1 MAGLAVLSAV
11 LLAYALLSRR
21 LAALLVTA
29 PILFVAAGMAVGPHA
44 LGVIDLDLTQGT
56 PLHVAELALALLLF
70 SDAAQIDLRTLRG
83 ERSLP
88 GRLLAIGMPATI
100 ALGTAAGALILTD
113 LDVWEA
119 AIVAAVLAPTDAAL
133 GQAVVSSRLVPER
146 IRQGL
151 TVESGLNDGLT
162 VPFLALF
169 LAIAAE
175 ETVPE
180 ARDWLGFAVE
190 QIGLGVAL
198 GVLVGGGGA
207 WLVQRAL
214 ASGSMGEPFEQAA
227 LLALAVLAFVVADE
241 AGGNGFIAAF
251 VAGLAAGR
259 LASAGEE
266 RAFELTERQGQ
277 LLGLAVL
284 FAFGA
289 ASLGFLDDVDWRT
302 ALYAVMSLTLVRMVP
317 AALAVTGTGFRPPS
331 VAFIGWFGP
340 RGLASIVLAL
350 VVAAEQ
356 PDLPALDSIMAV
368 VTLTVLASI
377 VLHGLTAQPL
387 VRAHARATG
396 APD

>member
-1 MAGLAVLSAV
+1 MVELAVLSAV
-11 LLAYALLSRR
+11 LLVYALLSRR

-44 LGVIDLDLTQGT
+44 LGVVDLDLTHGT
-56 PLHVAELALALLLF
+56 ALHVAELALALLVF
-70 SDAAQIDLRTLRG
+70 SDAAQVDLRTLRG
-83 ERSLP
+83 ARSLP

-100 ALGTAAGALILTD
+100 ALGAAAGALILTD

-180 ARDWLGFAVE
+180 ARDWLGFATE

-207 WLVQRAL
+207 WLVRWAL
-214 ASGSMGEPFEQAA
+214 ASGSMRQPFEQAA

-259 LASAGEE
+259 LAPAGEE

-284 FAFGA
+284 FVFGA
-289 ASLGFLDDVDWRT
+289 ASLGFLDDADWRT
-302 ALYAVMSLTLVRMVP
+302 ALYAAVSLTLVRMLP
-317 AALAVTGTGFRPPS
+317 AALAVTGMGFRPTS
-331 VAFIGWFGP
+331 IAFIGWFGP

-377 VLHGLTAQPL
+377 VLHGVTAQPL
-387 VRAHARATG
+387 VRAHARTTG